1 MSDFKTTPI
10 KNSYELMIDRLKAV
24 ISDKDAEITS
34 LKEENE
40 RLVKWVDDLQSG
52 MYINCVYCGHRY
64 GPKDK
69 VPCTMADALKQHIE
83 TCPKHP
89 MSALKKSLAA
99 AEKRERELREKVERY
114 EALLDAPVVW
124 EREVTKPQPR

>member
-1 MSDFKTTPI
+1 
-10 KNSYELMIDRLKAV
+10 
-24 ISDKDAEITS
+24 
-34 LKEENE
+34 
-40 RLVKWVDDLQSG
+40 
-52 MYINCVYCGHRY
+52 
-64 GPKDK
+64 
-69 VPCTMADALKQHIE
+69 MANALKQHIE
-83 TCPKHP
+83 QCPKHP

>member
-1 MSDFKTTPI
+1 MSYDSPEERREKIMMDTI
-10 KNSYELMIDRLKAV
+10 KS
-24 ISDKDAEITS
+24 KDAEITS

-52 MYINCVYCGHRY
+52 MYINCVDCGHRY

-69 VPCTMADALKQHIE
+69 VPCTMANALKQHIE
-83 TCPKHP
+83 QCPKHP